1 MIKSNKKHSDYIFI
15 LLLLLNGGS
24 VIKVLGYTSLLQ
36 AATCFIMFI
45 LLLNNGLVF
54 IKKTGLTIM
63 FLIVTFLGLHLF
75 HVFKFNLGTF
85 FNNQVLNFFTLIVMG
100 VFVGNQF
107 FNRNESFILKLN
119 SLLKILIIHAIF
131 SCLLISLFPTKNIL
145 FKTVDEGAAY
155 VGYFYVFFQ
164 RTHIFYT
171 GYLDETMKTIFGFNF
186 YRAHGIFWEP
196 GVFATFVNIY
206 VFINFFVLK
215 NIKALRYALPAI
227 LLSWS
232 TAGISVFLLQSS
244 FFLVDYKRREKKFLI
259 KKIFIGALAFFFMWI
274 TVVDNYNNKLTGDGM
289 GSAAQ
294 RYMDTM
300 GAVEVI
306 KNNLFMGVGVE
317 FKNFEKQM
325 KGTVINSSGLLGSY
339 FNFANK
345 DEINFSNSFL
355 KLFVY
360 FGVIIGI
367 LLLYALYKQ
376 TLIPNKK
383 WLFLLITILSVSS
396 SPILF
401 LGFHFTLIVSGL
413 RNTIPFLRQNRNK
426 QSLKHG

>member
-24 VIKVLGYTSLLQ
+24 IIKVLGYTSLLQ

-131 SCLLISLFPTKNIL
+131 SCLLFSLFPTKNIL
-145 FKTVDEGAAY
+145 FKSVDEGAAY
-155 VGYFYVFFQ
+155 VGHFYVFFQ
-164 RTHIFYT
+164 RTHLLYT

-206 VFINFFVLK
+206 VFINLFIFK
-215 NIKALRYALPAI
+215 NIKSLRYAIPAL

-232 TAGISVFLLQSS
+232 TAGISVFLLQSLI
-244 FFLVDYKRREKKFLI
+244 FIKDYKRGDKKFLI
-259 KKIFIGALAFFFMWI
+259 KKYVIGALAFFFMGI
-274 TVVDNYNNKLTGDGM
+274 TVVDNYNNKLSGDDM

-300 GAVEVI
+300 GAI
-306 KNNLFMGVGVE
+306 QTIRNNPIIGIGVTFE
-317 FKNFEKQM
+317 NFEKQM
-325 KGTVINSSGLLGSY
+325 KGVLIDSSGLLGRHFES
-339 FNFANK
+339 ADK

-355 KLFVY
+355 RLFVY
-360 FGVIIGI
+360 FGIIIGI
-367 LLLYALYKQ
+367 LILYALYKQ

-383 WLFLLITILSVSS
+383 WLFLLITIFSVSS

-413 RNTIPFLRQNRNK
+413 RNTIPLLKLNNK
-426 QSLKHG
+426 

>member
-1 MIKSNKKHSDYIFI
+1 MIKSNKKYSDYIFI

-24 VIKVLGYTSLLQ
+24 VIKVLGYTALLQ
-36 AATCFIMFI
+36 ALTCFIMFM
-45 LLLNNGLVF
+45 LLLNNGRIL
-54 IKKTGLTIM
+54 IKKTGLIII
-63 FLIVTFLGLHLF
+63 FLIVTFLGIHLF
-75 HVFKFNLGTF
+75 HFFKFNLGSF
-85 FNNQVLNFFTLIVMG
+85 FNNQVFSFFTLIVMG

-107 FNRNESFILKLN
+107 FNRNESFILKLDKV
-119 SLLKILIIHAIF
+119 LKILIVHAIF
-131 SCLLISLFPTKNIL
+131 SSVLISLFPTKNML
-145 FKTVDEGAAY
+145 FKEVSGGSGY

-164 RTHIFYT
+164 RINIFYN
-171 GYLDETMKTIFGFNF
+171 GYLDESMKTILGFNF
-186 YRAHGIFWEP
+186 YRAHGVFWES

-215 NIKALRYALPAI
+215 NIKALRYALPALI
-227 LLSWS
+227 LSWS

-244 FFLVDYKRREKKFLI
+244 FFLVDYKRGEKKFLI
-259 KKIFIGALAFFFMWI
+259 KKYFIGALAFFFMGI
-274 TVVDNYNNKLTGDGM
+274 TVVDNYNEKLTGDNM

-294 RYMDTM
+294 RYTDTM

-325 KGTVINSSGLLGSY
+325 KGAVIESSGFLGSH
-339 FNFANK
+339 FGSSNK

-355 KLFVY
+355 QLFIY
-360 FGVIIGI
+360 FGIIIGI
-367 LLLYALYKQ
+367 LLLYALSKQ

-413 RNTIPFLRQNRNK
+413 RNTIPLLKLKNK
-426 QSLKHG
+426 